1 MKSQRFYYLK
11 KRDLIEHIL
20 IMEKHCNSVPIIFCF
35 NGHFFCWEDIKTLV
49 RFMEGN
55 AQIEKITLITNE
67 DEYILISFEDYM
79 NLKDI
84 ENQVLREFIIST
96 KIPELKLEMNLQ
108 HIFIVSHINE
118 ETKGQESKI
127 TDFLSIFLNK
137 GSTYKGWYCDGDV
150 FSLQKPDNSP
160 DIQKLF
166 I

>member
-1 MKSQRFYYLK
+1 
-11 KRDLIEHIL
+11 
-20 IMEKHCNSVPIIFCF
+20 ME
-35 NGHFFCWEDIKTLV
+35 D
-49 RFMEGN
+49 N
-55 AQIEKITLITNE
+55 AQIAKITLTTNE

-118 ETKGQESKI
+118 ETKEQESKI

-137 GSTYKGWYCDGDV
+137 GNTYKGWYCDGDV

-160 DIQKLF
+160 DIHKLF